1 MVATRRPGL
10 AGHGLTIWRSNAPP
24 PDHLR
29 HAVVAI
35 GNFDGMH
42 RGHQRLV
49 AIAQE
54 EAARRGVQSAVLT
67 FDPHPRAFFQPD
79 AALFRLTP
87 EPVKEK
93 IFAALGL
100 DIAFVRGF
108 DAALAATKAHAFVN
122 DLVIGELGA
131 TGLVVGSNFHFGR
144 GREGTP
150 EVLQQLAAAGGL
162 GCTIVPAV
170 SFGDEDVSSSRIRA
184 ALCEGDVA
192 VANSLLGYRWFVE
205 GEVVHGEKR
214 GRELGYPTANLR
226 LDPGCRLRHG
236 IYAVRAALGP
246 GLVYDGVASFGRRP
260 TFDDGAPLLETF
272 IFDFAGDLY
281 GRAVSIEFVE
291 WIRGEERFDSAEALV
306 VQMNDDAMQARS
318 ILARPIA
325 PEIRSLIG

>member
-1 MVATRRPGL
+1 MVATPKPGPT
-10 AGHGLTIWRSNAPP
+10 GNGLTIWRSNAPP
-24 PDHLR
+24 PDRLR
-29 HAVVAI
+29 RAVVAI

-49 AIAQE
+49 AIAQD
-54 EAARRGVQSAVLT
+54 EAHRRGVPSAVLT
-67 FDPHPRAFFQPD
+67 FDPHPRAYFQPD

-108 DAALAATKAHAFVN
+108 DATLAATKAHAFVN

-131 TGLVVGSNFHFGR
+131 SGLVVGSNFHFGR

-150 EVLQQLAAAGGL
+150 EVLQQLASQGGL

-170 SFGDEDVSSSRIRA
+170 AFGDEDVSSSRIRA
-184 ALCEGDVA
+184 ALSDGDA
-192 VANSLLGYRWFVE
+192 GMANSLLGYRWFVE

-214 GRELGYPTANLR
+214 GRDLGFPTANLR

-246 GLVYDGVASFGRRP
+246 GEVYDGVASFGRRP

-272 IFDFAGDLY
+272 IFDYAGDLY
-281 GRAVSIEFVE
+281 GREIAIEFVA
-291 WIRGEERFDSAEALV
+291 WIRGETRFDSAEALV
-306 VQMNDDAMQARS
+306 VQMNDDAAQARTL
-318 ILARPIA
+318 LARPL
-325 PEIRSLIG
+325 PGIRSLIG